1 MWYCAGARSAREGE
15 RWSSVVDVVRHA
27 LADSA
32 VAEASVCVW
41 GGWEKGKTATGH
53 QTDWHAWLADPTTLP
68 LVSLH
73 TNKANSTQSSAST
86 VLNRP

>member
-32 VAEASVCVW
+32 VAEASVCV
-41 GGWEKGKTATGH
+41 GWVGKGKTATR
-53 QTDWHAWLADPTTLP
+53 TSD
-68 LVSLH
+68 
-73 TNKANSTQSSAST
+73 
-86 VLNRP
+86 